1 MEDVFKKL
9 LKTYNTNY
17 LDSLHIDLQE
27 ALKRESEEKQLS
39 SGAQREILRQL
50 IENHYDQSKNKP
62 TAQFIGGPF
71 TLTVHWLPEY
81 QKYIYIF
88 GEKHADIM
96 DCDKFKHFDSHNN
109 VITPIEDY
117 LYELIINTD
126 IFTDFIFEIHTF
138 DKTGEYP
145 ENYIPFKSMVGRIGN
160 LYTKF
165 QKCLQTKTRGHK
177 DCKLSR
183 IHYFDIRTESAGYKR
198 KFFDIFWYKDKMQD
212 IIDDNSIHKNILKK
226 IEEFKQKNP
235 EHDEAG
241 YLYFFYEDTE
251 MTKDEITRSW
261 NELTLEEKNKY
272 VEYEFDKT
280 TLGAK
285 FRKVITE
292 DRNIKY
298 IFSKINNEKVYEDF
312 WKSAIIFNKFIMKE
326 KSREFENTDLK
337 ERIRSFIMREMVKIA
352 NRDKKAWQQYTTSIL
367 TIITKTYT
375 EDEDKLKSFDDSL
388 IESYVEKT
396 ISLLLLPHAILAD
409 FYTLLRIFKI
419 FDMTDMEKAY
429 VGATDQ
435 PSSASNIII
444 YAGDFHSDRYRR
456 FLKEIGND
464 PIEKTGNF
472 VDYSELKDFIYFSDD
487 SLPKNCIDMSRIS
500 QPFFN
505 KTF

>member
-1 MEDVFKKL
+1 MENVFEKL

-39 SGAQREILRQL
+39 SGSKREILRQL
-50 IENHYDQSKNKP
+50 IENHYDESKNKP

-71 TLTVHWLPEY
+71 SLTVHWLPEY

-88 GEKHADIM
+88 GEQHVDIM
-96 DCDKFKHFDSHNN
+96 DCDKFKQFDSHNI
-109 VITPIEDY
+109 ITPIEDY

-126 IFTDFIFEIHTF
+126 VFIDFIFEIHTF

-145 ENYIPFKSMVGRIGN
+145 ENYKPFESMGGILGN

-198 KFFDIFWYKDKMQD
+198 HMFDIFWYKDKMQT
-212 IIDDNSIHKNILKK
+212 IIDTNSIHKNILKK

-235 EHDEAG
+235 DHDEQGG
-241 YLYFFYEDTE
+241 YLYFFYDNTE
-251 MTKDEITRSW
+251 MTKDEITRLW
-261 NELTLEEKNKY
+261 NALTLDEKNKY

-280 TLGAK
+280 TLGSK
-285 FRKVITE
+285 LRKVITE
-292 DRNIKY
+292 SPSIKY
-298 IFSKINNEKVYEDF
+298 LFTRINNEKYYEAI
-312 WKSAIIFNKFIMKE
+312 WTSAIKYNKFILKE
-326 KSREFENTDLK
+326 KSRDFENTDLK
-337 ERIRSFIMREMVKIA
+337 ERIISFIMSEMVKIA
-352 NRDKKAWQQYTTSIL
+352 NRDKKAWQQYTTYIL

-388 IESYVEKT
+388 IEFYVEKT
-396 ISLLLLPHAILAD
+396 ISLLLDPHAILAD
-409 FYTLLRIFKI
+409 FYTLLRIFKN
-419 FDMTDMEKAY
+419 FVMTDMEKAY

-444 YAGDFHSDRYRR
+444 YAGDSHSDRYRR
-456 FLKEIGND
+456 FLKEIGNN

-472 VDYSELKDFIYFSDD
+472 LNHSEDFAVFSDD
-487 SLPKNCIDMSRIS
+487 ALPKNCIDMSRIS
-500 QPFFN
+500 QPFFSILS
-505 KTF
+505 

>member
-1 MEDVFKKL
+1 MENVFEKL

-39 SGAQREILRQL
+39 SGSKREILRQL
-50 IENHYDQSKNKP
+50 IENHYDESKNKP

-71 TLTVHWLPEY
+71 SLTVHWLPEY
-81 QKYIYIF
+81 QKKIYIF
-88 GEKHADIM
+88 GEQHVDIM
-96 DCDKFKHFDSHNN
+96 DCDKFRQFDSHNI
-109 VITPIEDY
+109 ITPIEDY

-126 IFTDFIFEIHTF
+126 VFIDFIFEIHTF
-138 DKTGEYP
+138 DKSGEYP
-145 ENYIPFKSMVGRIGN
+145 ENYKPFENMGRIGN

-198 KFFDIFWYKDKMQD
+198 KFFDIFWYKNKMET
-212 IIDDNSIHKNILKK
+212 IINNNSIHKNILKK

-241 YLYFFYEDTE
+241 YLYFFYENTE
-251 MTKDEITRSW
+251 MTKDEITILW
-261 NELTLEEKNKY
+261 NGLTLDEKNKY

-280 TLGAK
+280 TLGSK

-292 DRNIKY
+292 SPNIKY
-298 IFSKINNEKVYEDF
+298 IFSRINNEKAYEDF
-312 WKSAIIFNKFIMKE
+312 WKSAIKFNKFIIKE
-326 KSREFENTDLK
+326 KSRDFENTDLK
-337 ERIRSFIMREMVKIA
+337 ERISSFIMSEMVKIA

-367 TIITKTYT
+367 TRITKTYT

-396 ISLLLLPHAILAD
+396 ISLLLDPDVILAD
-409 FYTLLRIFKI
+409 FYTLLRIFKN
-419 FDMTDMEKAY
+419 FVMTDMEKAY
-429 VGATDQ
+429 IGATDQ
-435 PSSASNIII
+435 PSSSSNIII
-444 YAGDFHSDRYRR
+444 YAGDGHSDRYRR
-456 FLKEIGND
+456 FLKEIGNN

-472 VDYSELKDFIYFSDD
+472 VDYSELKDFIVFFDNA
-487 SLPKNCIDMSRIS
+487 LPKNCIDMSRIS
-500 QPFFN
+500 QPFFSIPS
-505 KTF
+505 